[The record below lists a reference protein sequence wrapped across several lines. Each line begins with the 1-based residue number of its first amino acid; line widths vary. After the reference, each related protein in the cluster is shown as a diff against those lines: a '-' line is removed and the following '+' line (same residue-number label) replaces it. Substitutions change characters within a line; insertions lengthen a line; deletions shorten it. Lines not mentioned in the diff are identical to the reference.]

1 MEQFES
7 NIAFLGSRSPSEQGT
22 PRPEIPIHISD
33 SASEAPTM
41 DIGLS
46 EVASSSSLILEDYPI
61 LPSSYRGGYL
71 NVPETQL
78 VGEWVSWHDK
88 ADRVWASNERGVE
101 KYQRQMGNGSR
112 GVPLVGPPPRP
123 PTIRYSGDGSQVVS
137 EPYTVQAWI
146 ISCVRWF
153 AMVWQYQRLRA
164 EFIQS
169 TFSQK

>member
-22 PRPEIPIHISD
+22 PRPQEIPIHISD
-33 SASEAPTM
+33 SVSEAPTL
-41 DIGLS
+41 DVAPS
-46 EVASSSSLILEDYPI
+46 EEPPSLVLEDYPI

-71 NVPETQL
+71 SIPETQL

-88 ADRVWASNERGVE
+88 ADRVWSSNERGME
-101 KYQRQMGNGSR
+101 RYQRRMGIRGCR

-123 PTIRYSGDGSQVVS
+123 PTIRYTGEDVSQVVS
-137 EPYTVQAWI
+137 KPYTVQAWI
-146 ISCVRWF
+146 TSCVRWF

-169 TFSQK
+169 ANS